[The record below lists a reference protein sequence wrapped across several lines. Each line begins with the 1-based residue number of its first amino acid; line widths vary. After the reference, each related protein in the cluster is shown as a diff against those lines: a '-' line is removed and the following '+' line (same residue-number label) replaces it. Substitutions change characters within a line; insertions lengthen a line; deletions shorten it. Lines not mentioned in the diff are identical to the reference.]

1 MKICQEKML
10 LKILQHDKDLQ
21 PIFFHIYDGKNYDHL
36 IWDKLYPPYSNHLI
50 QMTKKAIINNNKA

>member
-1 MKICQEKML
+1 MSRKDVA

-36 IWDKLYPPYSNHLI
+36 IWDKLYPPYSKPFN
-50 QMTKKAIINNNKA
+50 TNDEEGDN